1 MSYPAPEAGSTY
13 NKREVMIS
21 ILNNYLVKKTT
32 LVFPSSKELW
42 DFFKLTEVKEFRL
55 DSAKCSVTGRFQTE
69 EIQLAKEKLQAKI
82 KDEEN
87 LF

>member
-1 MSYPAPEAGSTY
+1 M
-13 NKREVMIS
+13 
-21 ILNNYLVKKTT
+21 
-32 LVFPSSKELW
+32 VFPSSKELW